1 MSAFSA
7 TDLAG
12 WYDTIV
18 DWPKRLSHET
28 PFYRRWFAAA
38 RAQRVLDVAC
48 GTGHHAALFHSWG
61 LQVAGAD
68 LSDAM
73 LELAQRRYG
82 TAPQLTWIRRGY
94 TDPLPAPHIFDVT
107 LCVGNSLALAPD
119 LAAARQAVE
128 RMVEAT
134 APGGIVIVHVAN
146 LWRLPDGPC
155 LWQKAVPLPP
165 EAGIGLILKGL
176 HRHGATGYVDLV
188 VSRQEPAPGL
198 HSESIRWWGLEA
210 HVLTDWLTECG
221 AEVLGVFG
229 GYGDEP
235 YQAATSVDLIIV
247 ARHATESRS

>member
-18 DWPKRLSHET
+18 DWPKRLAHET
-28 PFYRRWFAAA
+28 PFYRHWFGEA

-61 LQVAGAD
+61 LDVEGAD

-73 LELAQRRYG
+73 LEIAERRYG
-82 TAPQLTWIRRGY
+82 TAPRLTWVLRGY
-94 TDPLPAPHIFDVT
+94 TDPLPSPQSFDVT
-107 LCVGNSLALAPD
+107 LCVGNSLSLAPD
-119 LAAARQAVE
+119 RAAARQAVG

-134 APGGIVIVHVAN
+134 VSGGIVIIHVAN

-155 LWQKAVPLPP
+155 LWQKAVPLPS
-165 EAGIGLILKGL
+165 EAGTGVILKGL
-176 HRHGATGYVDLV
+176 HRHGETGYVDLV
-188 VSRQEPAPGL
+188 ISRQEPIPSL

-210 HVLTDWLTECG
+210 NILSNWLTECG
-221 AEVLGVFG
+221 GKVLGVFG

-235 YQAATSVDLIIV
+235 YQAATSVDLIVV
-247 ARHATESRS
+247 ARREPVHRA